1 MTEIRPPLK
10 ISISNITE
18 GKFNSKYQPPLHSH
32 PAISSVDLLLS
43 VCSFCVVRGG
53 NVGFWVV
60 GIGVV
65 VGAGVVVVVVLV
77 VVVIAKQ
84 DKSVFFIFLKHAC
97 ISLND
102 IYILVFFFYI

>member
-1 MTEIRPPLK
+1 MKDKHI
-10 ISISNITE
+10 
-18 GKFNSKYQPPLHSH
+18 KYQGRKVQQQ
-32 PAISSVDLLLS
+32 ISTPSVDLLLS

-84 DKSVFFIFLKHAC
+84 DKSF
-97 ISLND
+97 
-102 IYILVFFFYI
+102 LVFFLNMHAFY

>member
-1 MTEIRPPLK
+1 M
-10 ISISNITE
+10 SILNIKE
-18 GKFNSKYQPPLHSH
+18 GKFNSRYQPPLHSH

-53 NVGFWVV
+53 NVGFCVV

-84 DKSVFFIFLKHAC
+84 DNSVVFFKYARIL
-97 ISLND
+97 LND
-102 IYILVFFFYI
+102 IYIFV

>member
-1 MTEIRPPLK
+1 M
-10 ISISNITE
+10 SILNIKE
-18 GKFNSKYQPPLHSH
+18 GKFNSRYQPPLHSH

-84 DKSVFFIFLKHAC
+84 DKSFLVFFKYARIL
-97 ISLND
+97 LND
-102 IYILVFFFYI
+102 IYIFLCKFFFSS

>member
-1 MTEIRPPLK
+1 M
-10 ISISNITE
+10 SILNIKE
-18 GKFNSKYQPPLHSH
+18 GKFNSRYQPPLHSH

-65 VGAGVVVVVVLV
+65 VGAGVVVVVLV

-84 DKSVFFIFLKHAC
+84 YKSFW
-97 ISLND
+97 
-102 IYILVFFFYI
+102 FFF

>member
-1 MTEIRPPLK
+1 M
-10 ISISNITE
+10 SILNIKE
-18 GKFNSKYQPPLHSH
+18 GKFNSRYQPPLHSH
-32 PAISSVDLLLS
+32 PSISTVDLLLS

-84 DKSVFFIFLKHAC
+84 DKSFLFFFKYARIL
-97 ISLND
+97 LND
-102 IYILVFFFYI
+102 IYIFV